1 MKQPGD
7 MWRVEYPDD
16 TGPTHAPLDWPPRTE
31 APTMVEDKDFVYVD
45 RYGNT
50 VSADDA
56 AAQTKFHADELKALR
71 KGGYFPKAPG
81 AAAEEAKADDAPS
94 PVMHSGVGA
103 QDDGDAEPPAKAP
116 AKK

>member
-1 MKQPGD
+1 MTQPGD

-71 KGGYFPKAPG
+71 KGGFFPKAPG
-81 AAAEEAKADDAPS
+81 AAADVKADD
-94 PVMHSGVGA
+94 A
-103 QDDGDAEPPAKAP
+103 QDDGDAEPPAKAH
-116 AKK
+116 AKR